1 MHTPGLEDIDT
12 VVKGINVRQRLQE
25 TGQNI

>member
-1 MHTPGLEDIDT
+1 MHTPGLEVIDI
-12 VVKGINVRQRLQE
+12 VVKGVNVRQRLQE